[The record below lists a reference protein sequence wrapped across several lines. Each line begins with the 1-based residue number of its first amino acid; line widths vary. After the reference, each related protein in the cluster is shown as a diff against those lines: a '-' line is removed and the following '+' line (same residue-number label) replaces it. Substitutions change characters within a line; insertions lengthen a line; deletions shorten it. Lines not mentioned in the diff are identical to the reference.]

1 MNLMGNHAGIQIGM
15 GLKYC
20 ERCGKLFLRNIMEY
34 VIHCAV
40 CKARLA
46 ALRSATRKG
55 SGRGQKRALR
65 KKPTPTILAGALGDK
80 RSIACLRGVAINEE
94 RPC

>member
-20 ERCGKLFLRNIMEY
+20 ERCGKLFLREITED

-46 ALRSATRKG
+46 ALRSATEL